1 MKFEDAMNRVYDD
14 MEKKDPNIFK
24 IDGIF
29 KDTREAHVATVIW
42 NMIAIAQ
49 EEKGLDDFVI
59 VRNNNIISFPFEE
72 KADEGSD
79 EDEKTKK
86 GTGKSPKPATAT
98 KDKVDVKEKA
108 EKTEPDPE

>member
-1 MKFEDAMNRVYDD
+1 MKFEDALNKVYDQINAKQP
-14 MEKKDPNIFK
+14 EVLR
-24 IDGIF
+24 DGFLSPEGLI
-29 KDTREAHVATVIW
+29 TAAAIW

-79 EDEKTKK
+79 DDEKTKK
-86 GTGKSPKPATAT
+86 GTGKSPKQATAT
-98 KDKVDVKEKA
+98 KEKVDVKEKS
-108 EKTEPDPE
+108 EKTEPVTE